1 MASRACLRRNGPR
14 SGLSSESSASGAG
27 AGEGE
32 GFRGLAREEAE
43 GDGDGGARRGSGDES
58 RRGGGAADGG
68 ELSEAARPGMVL
80 GGEGEQT
87 ASLVVEMER
96 RGGGEERWLATTR
109 GRTIPFGEGKLGRA
123 AQRKGPSPASC
134 LLARDDW
141 TGQWSPSPPC
151 SSCSAAG
158 DGRDGI
164 TLASDVPARLSRL
177 GSAVT
182 PTPGLPGVI
191 MTARRP

>member
-96 RGGGEERWLATTR
+96 RGGGRRGGWRRLEVARYHSGKGSWEGQRNARVPPLPLACLQGTT
-109 GRTIPFGEGKLGRA
+109 GLDSGVPLLRA
-123 AQRKGPSPASC
+123 AAVPPRGMVG
-134 LLARDDW
+134 
-141 TGQWSPSPPC
+141 TGSRWHQMCRRVS
-151 SSCSAAG
+151 
-158 DGRDGI
+158 
-164 TLASDVPARLSRL
+164 LAS
-177 GSAVT
+177 
-182 PTPGLPGVI
+182 GLP
-191 MTARRP
+191 